1 MNRISEL
8 FRDREKLPEAL
19 NITHPEVIRKIHK
32 AYIDAGSDVI
42 YTATFG
48 VNDYKTKDSEF
59 TAESMQVPT

>member
-8 FRDREKLPEAL
+8 FRDREFIFLDGGLGTMIQREGFTSEKLPEAL

-42 YTATFG
+42 YTNT
-48 VNDYKTKDSEF
+48 
-59 TAESMQVPT
+59 